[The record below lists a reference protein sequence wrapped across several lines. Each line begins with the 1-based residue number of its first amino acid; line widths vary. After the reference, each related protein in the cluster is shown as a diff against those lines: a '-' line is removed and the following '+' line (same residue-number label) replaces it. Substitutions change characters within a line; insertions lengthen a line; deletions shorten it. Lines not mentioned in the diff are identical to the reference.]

1 MIRQDADGGRVQ
13 ESRTIATAAME
24 RAEATA
30 IRRASRTR
38 IGAATVSRVC
48 AEPETVNE
56 QDSSFDGSVSKLL
69 QTSERTLLWVAHQL
83 DGLTLPGLSDNK
95 RRRLAAGCLHI
106 AIEHAQAI
114 VVLTQEKC
122 FGSALALQR
131 PLIEAWARG
140 FWLFYAATEEDADRA
155 EQDKFPPNR
164 EIIKALEAKLDA
176 AFPYLKG
183 VIWAML
189 CSYTHTGFE
198 QIEARMSLAGLHR
211 TTRLN
216 TSGGRYAVRNVSTV
230 IRDRGCDSCRQPAAG
245 ASYLRPPRDIRLRRR
260 PAPLT
265 ARGQKPRCIQAAIH
279 PD

>member
-13 ESRTIATAAME
+13 ESRTMGATAAME

-131 PLIEAWARG
+131 PLIEAWA
-140 FWLFYAATEEDADRA
+140 
-155 EQDKFPPNR
+155 
-164 EIIKALEAKLDA
+164 
-176 AFPYLKG
+176 
-183 VIWAML
+183 
-189 CSYTHTGFE
+189 
-198 QIEARMSLAGLHR
+198 AGLLAVLRCNRGRCRPRRAGQIPPQQRDHQGSGGQARCGISVFEGRDLGHALQLYPYRVRANRSSHVACR
-211 TTRLN
+211 TTVELH
-216 TSGGRYAVRNVSTV
+216 A
-230 IRDRGCDSCRQPAAG
+230 
-245 ASYLRPPRDIRLRRR
+245 
-260 PAPLT
+260 
-265 ARGQKPRCIQAAIH
+265 
-279 PD
+279 

>member
-1 MIRQDADGGRVQ
+1 MIRQDADGRRVQ
-13 ESRTIATAAME
+13 ELRTMGATAAME

-83 DGLTLPGLSDNK
+83 DGLTLPGLSVNK
-95 RRRLAAGCLHI
+95 RLRLASGCLHI

-140 FWLFYAATEEDADRA
+140 FWLFYAATEEDVDRA

-164 EIIKALEAKLDA
+164 EIDKALEAKLDA

-183 VIWAML
+183 AIWAML

-198 QIEARMSLAGLHR
+198 QIEARMSLAGLQSNYTLEH
-211 TTRLN
+211 
-216 TSGGRYAVRNVSTV
+216 VRRALRCADMFQLSSAIVV
-230 IRDRGCDSCRQPAAG
+230 AIAAG
-245 ASYLRPPRDIRLRRR
+245 NLPLAQAICDRLGTYVAEDSPRP
-260 PAPLT
+260 
-265 ARGQKPRCIQAAIH
+265 
-279 PD
+279 

>member
-1 MIRQDADGGRVQ
+1 MIRQDADGGWVQ
-13 ESRTIATAAME
+13 ESRTMGATAAME

-56 QDSSFDGSVSKLL
+56 QDSSFDSSVSKLL

-83 DGLTLPGLSDNK
+83 DGLTLPGLSVNK
-95 RRRLAAGCLHI
+95 RLRLAAGCLHI

-140 FWLFYAATEEDADRA
+140 FWLFHAATEEDVDRA
-155 EQDKFPPNR
+155 EQDKFPPKG
-164 EIIKALEAKLDA
+164 EIVKALEAFDTK
-176 AFPYLKG
+176 FPCLG
-183 VIWAML
+183 GASWAVL
-189 CSYTHTGFE
+189 CSYTLTGFE
-198 QIEARMSLAGLHR
+198 QIEARMSLAGLQSNYTLEH
-211 TTRLN
+211 
-216 TSGGRYAVRNVSTV
+216 VRRALRCADMFQLASSIVV
-230 IRDRGCDSCRQPAAG
+230 AEAAG
-245 ASYLRPPRDIRLRRR
+245 NLPLAQAICDRLGTYAAEDGPRP
-260 PAPLT
+260 
-265 ARGQKPRCIQAAIH
+265 
-279 PD
+279 

>member
-1 MIRQDADGGRVQ
+1 MIRQDTGAGRAQ
-13 ESRTIATAAME
+13 ESRTMGATAAME

-38 IGAATVSRVC
+38 VGAATRSRFC
-48 AEPETVNE
+48 AEPEAVNE

-69 QTSERTLLWVAHQL
+69 QPSERTLLWVADQL

-95 RRRLAAGCLHI
+95 RLRLAAGCLHI

-140 FWLFYAATEEDADRA
+140 FWLLYDATEEDVDRA
-155 EQDKFPPNR
+155 EQDKFPPKG
-164 EIIKALEAKLDA
+164 EIVKALEAVDTK
-176 AFPYLKG
+176 FPYLEG
-183 VIWAML
+183 APWAML

-198 QIEARMSLAGLHR
+198 QIEARMSVAGLQSNYTLEH
-211 TTRLN
+211 
-216 TSGGRYAVRNVSTV
+216 VRRALRCADMFQLASSIVV
-230 IRDRGCDSCRQPAAG
+230 AEAAG
-245 ASYLRPPRDIRLRRR
+245 NLPLAQSICDRLGAYAAENGPRP
-260 PAPLT
+260 
-265 ARGQKPRCIQAAIH
+265 
-279 PD
+279 